1 MAIARWREREGLNL
15 SHLQDVESVCGELI
29 NRIKFINQQMVM
41 IEKTSGQSGLT
52 IHAMADLERY
62 ADTLKNLSN
71 AYALLS
77 LEIEGASL

>member
-1 MAIARWREREGLNL
+1 M

-41 IEKTSGQSGLT
+41 IEKASGQSGLT

-62 ADTLKNLSN
+62 ADTLKDLSN
-71 AYALLS
+71 AYALLF

>member
-1 MAIARWREREGLNL
+1 MAIARWHEREGLNL
-15 SHLQDVESVCGELI
+15 SHLQDVESVCGELV

-41 IEKTSGQSGLT
+41 IEETSGRSGLT

-62 ADTLKNLSN
+62 ADTLKDLSN

-77 LEIEGASL
+77 LEIEGSSL